1 MTAHVTRYIA
11 FFEDMTPA
19 SLAQLDDVFTDS
31 ARFIDPFNDV
41 RGIAKIKRVFEHMY
55 ATVETP
61 RFSVTEYV
69 YTDPVCYLRWTFT
82 FSTRG
87 RPQKIDGVSRV
98 QFDVDGKAAEHV
110 DFWDPSR
117 QLYERIPVL
126 GKILKRVRRRLGAA
140 QIINSTN
147 RSDSSLATER

>member
-1 MTAHVTRYIA
+1 MSAHVARYIA
-11 FFEDMTPA
+11 FFEGMTRS
-19 SLAQLDDVFTDS
+19 SLAGLGDVFTDS
-31 ARFIDPFNDV
+31 AHFIDPFNDA
-41 RGIAKIKRVFEHMY
+41 RGIANIRRVFEHMY
-55 ATVETP
+55 ETVETP
-61 RFSVTEYV
+61 RFIVTEHV
-69 YTDPVCYLRWTFT
+69 YTDPICYLRWTFT

-98 QFDVDGKAAEHV
+98 QFDADGKAAEHI

-126 GKILKRVRRRLGAA
+126 GKILKRVRRQLGAA
-140 QIINSTN
+140 QIINSTK